1 VGVSRERIGQ
11 VVVVVVAVLALGYTL
26 ANPRI
31 SLFGSDG
38 GEAKGPPAPAHGCE
52 HANDVPGAG
61 RLADERRATLCLL
74 NRERR
79 LHHLRPLRVDHHLE
93 RAAQTYSKRMAAR
106 DFFDHVAPDG
116 SSPTDRIAAAGY
128 GRALVT
134 GENLGWGEQ
143 TAGEPAAMVDGW
155 MHSPGHR
162 ANILRGDYREI
173 GIGIVPEAPRP
184 DTDGATYTTE
194 FGSGD

>member
-1 VGVSRERIGQ
+1 MSRERIGQ

-26 ANPRI
+26 ANPHV
-31 SLFGSDG
+31 SLFPSSSG
-38 GEAKGPPAPAHGCE
+38 GGAPPAPAHGCA
-52 HANDVPGAG
+52 HANDVPDAG
-61 RLADERRATLCLL
+61 TLADDRRATLCLL

-79 LHHLRPLRVDHHLE
+79 IRGLPPLRVDRHLE
-93 RAAQTYSKRMAAR
+93 RAAQLYSARMAAR
-106 DFFDHVAPDG
+106 DFFEHVAPDG
-116 SSPTDRIAAAGY
+116 SAPPERIAAAGY
-128 GRALVT
+128 GRARVT

-143 TAGEPAAMVDGW
+143 KAGEPAAMVDGW

-162 ANILRGDYREI
+162 ANILQPAYREI

-184 DTDGATYTTE
+184 DADGATYTTE